1 MYPNIAISNRVY
13 PEHLTEKFCDIYE
26 DVYNQRKSFAK
37 GTAENAMLKL
47 ALNSV
52 YGDSNNKYS
61 VFYDPKYTMNITI
74 NGQLSLCLLAE
85 KLLTIE
91 GLKII
96 QVNTDG
102 VTVVVPIGR
111 KLSIIIFV
119 MRAEASR
126 SAIRV

>member
-1 MYPNIAISNRVY
+1 MIF
-13 PEHLTEKFCDIYE
+13 HE

-74 NGQLSLCLLAE
+74 NGQLSLVFTC
-85 KLLTIE
+85 
-91 GLKII
+91 
-96 QVNTDG
+96 
-102 VTVVVPIGR
+102 R
-111 KLSIIIFV
+111 KTSDY
-119 MRAEASR
+119 
-126 SAIRV
+126 

>member
-1 MYPNIAISNRVY
+1 MVVDGFRFDFGTGGIHGSLENKIARSTKKYKLIDADVSSMYPNIAISNRVY

-61 VFYDPKYTMNITI
+61 VFMILNI
-74 NGQLSLCLLAE
+74 L
-85 KLLTIE
+85 
-91 GLKII
+91 
-96 QVNTDG
+96 
-102 VTVVVPIGR
+102 
-111 KLSIIIFV
+111 
-119 MRAEASR
+119 
-126 SAIRV
+126 